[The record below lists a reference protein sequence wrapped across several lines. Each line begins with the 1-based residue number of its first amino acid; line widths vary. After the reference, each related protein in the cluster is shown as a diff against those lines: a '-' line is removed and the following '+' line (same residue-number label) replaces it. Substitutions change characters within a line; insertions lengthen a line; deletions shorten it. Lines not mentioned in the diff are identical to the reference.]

1 MENRSVQIPGDV
13 YGEVEGSLERLGFK
27 SVDEYVTFVLRAL
40 MSGELDSVNARSE
53 DEEQEIMRRL
63 ADLGYL

>member
-1 MENRSVQIPGDV
+1 MEKRTVEIPGDV
-13 YGEVEGSLERLGFK
+13 YGELENSLERLGFK
-27 SVDEYVTFVLRAL
+27 SVDDYVTFVLRAL
-40 MSGELDSVNARSE
+40 VSGELDSCDARSE

>member
-1 MENRSVQIPGDV
+1 MENRSVEIPGDI

-27 SVDEYVTFVLRAL
+27 SVGEYVTFVLRAL

>member
-1 MENRSVQIPGDV
+1 MENRSVEIPGDV
-13 YGEVEGSLERLGFK
+13 YGELEGALERLGFK

-40 MSGELDSVNARSE
+40 VSGELDGLNARSE